1 MAFFEFI
8 KNLREG
14 KGYTQTELANHLG
27 CTRQTY
33 TQIENGGRDVSL
45 NELKK
50 LAALFEIPIEQF
62 VTEQAEQKYQVE
74 LKPGTPKK
82 NNKSEIRISVPQNKV
97 EKFKEVLLYILE
109 KVGAQP
115 NVGQTVLYK
124 LLYFIDFDFYEKFEE
139 QFIGARYQKNHFG
152 PTPIEFKKITDDM
165 IQSHEI
171 EEVKSKYFT
180 REQLKYL
187 PHRSANLEKL
197 TAREIKHIDEVLG
210 RLAGKNAKELTEYS
224 HQDVPWIMAEDGEEL
239 KYEAV
244 FYRTHETTVR
254 NYEDN

>member
-1 MAFFEFI
+1 MAIFEFI
-8 KNLREG
+8 KNLRES
-14 KGYTQTELANHLG
+14 KGFTQTDIAKHLG

-33 TQIENGGRDVSL
+33 TQIENGNRDVTL
-45 NELKK
+45 NESRK
-50 LAALFEIPIEQF
+50 LAALFGISIESF
-62 VTEQAEQKYQVE
+62 VTEQAGGPCHIE
-74 LKPGTPKK
+74 LEAKPSKK
-82 NNKSEIRISVPQNKV
+82 RNKQEIRISVPQNKV
-97 EKFKEVLLYILE
+97 AKFKEVLLYILE

-124 LLYFIDFDFYEKFEE
+124 LLYFIDFDYYEKYEE

-152 PTPIEFKKITDDM
+152 PTPIEFKKIASDM
-165 IQSHEI
+165 IQNQEI

-197 TAREIKHIDEVLG
+197 TAREIKHIDEVLA
-210 RLAGKNAKELTEYS
+210 RLAQKNAKELSEYS
-224 HQDVPWIMAEDGEEL
+224 HQDVPWIMAEDGEEI

-254 NYEDN
+254 NYGDD